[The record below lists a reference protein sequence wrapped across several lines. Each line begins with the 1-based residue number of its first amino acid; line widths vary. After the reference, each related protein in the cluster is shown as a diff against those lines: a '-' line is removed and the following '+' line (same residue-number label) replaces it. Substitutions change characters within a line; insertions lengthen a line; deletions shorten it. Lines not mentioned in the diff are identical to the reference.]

1 MPLDDRDARRYIE
14 NRIIRVKPCSAMA
27 IVDIDFEWPVAVG
40 GYEVHDYGPRSDEP
54 TLLTADLSGLHLDP
68 KSSELERRRPLA
80 DEPYLFLL
88 FADTAQHADGAR
100 EFASRFGLLLG
111 TLRNPAGGEAVWLWL
126 RHIQRFRLLVDIWQS
141 GNPAELLWQVDPDDL
156 RPASIAG
163 GLSWREGRPRLAL
176 RPNSLL
182 SAMRLQFFQ
191 AVAELKEIK
200 ACDGCGKW
208 FERGPGK
215 ARRAK
220 SRFCSDQCR
229 FDFHNARKGI
239 AS

>member
-163 GLSWREGRPRLAL
+163 GLFLARGAPAPGAQTQLSVVGDAPAIFPSRRRAERDQGMRRLREVVRARPRQGAS
-176 RPNSLL
+176 RQVAVLL
-182 SAMRLQFFQ
+182 
-191 AVAELKEIK
+191 
-200 ACDGCGKW
+200 
-208 FERGPGK
+208 GPM
-215 ARRAK
+215 
-220 SRFCSDQCR
+220 SVRFS
-229 FDFHNARKGI
+229 
-239 AS
+239 

>member
-100 EFASRFGLLLG
+100 EFASRIRVAARHAAQPRRRRSGVALAAPYPAVSASGRHLAKRQPGRAALASRPGRPAAGLHCRRALLARGAPAPGAQTQLSVVGDAPAIFPSRRRAERDQGMRRLREVVRARPRQGASRQVAVLLG
-111 TLRNPAGGEAVWLWL
+111 PMPV
-126 RHIQRFRLLVDIWQS
+126 RFS
-141 GNPAELLWQVDPDDL
+141 
-156 RPASIAG
+156 
-163 GLSWREGRPRLAL
+163 
-176 RPNSLL
+176 
-182 SAMRLQFFQ
+182 
-191 AVAELKEIK
+191 
-200 ACDGCGKW
+200 
-208 FERGPGK
+208 
-215 ARRAK
+215 
-220 SRFCSDQCR
+220 
-229 FDFHNARKGI
+229 
-239 AS
+239 